1 LVAQVTNELVSQFID
16 ENLKAREQQATG
28 TNEFLQ
34 SQLQETRKQLEVQEA
49 KLRDL
54 RMNHIGDMPEQQNA
68 DLQILGQLRSQLQL
82 EGEALARAEQ

>member
-68 DLQILGQLRSQLQL
+68 DLQIFGQLRSQLQL